1 MFTINQ
7 AKERKLMITRR
18 IKLASIITVATFT
31 LFTLIGTHDSARGAG
46 SAAALN
52 ASVALT
58 SADNPE
64 LHQQIARIRAATA
77 KYHDVSVAIED
88 GFVVVSN
95 LCIEIPGEG
104 VAGIHYANAARFVS
118 PELILEEPEILIY
131 IPTGDGNLRLVAVEY
146 TNRALYRDTRSPDA
160 PGYMPGIFVW
170 RQFTIPPY
178 LEEVAGPF
186 SLLGQP
192 STPIFFVRWFYFL
205 PVWVWAPNP
214 NGLFAEYNPRLS
226 CN

>member
-1 MFTINQ
+1 
-7 AKERKLMITRR
+7 MITKRT
-18 IKLASIITVATFT
+18 KLASIITVATIT
-31 LFTLIGTHDSARGAG
+31 LFTLIGTQDSVGGAG
-46 SAAALN
+46 SIAAVN

-58 SADNPE
+58 SPDDPE
-64 LHQQIARIRAATA
+64 LYQQLARIRASTA
-77 KYHDVSVAIED
+77 KYHDVNVAIKD
-88 GFVVVSN
+88 GYVVVSN

-146 TNRALYRDTRSPDA
+146 TNRALYRDTRSPDT

-170 RQFTIPPY
+170 RQFAIPPY

-186 SLLGQP
+186 SLLGQQ
-192 STPIFFVRWFYFL
+192 SVPIFFVRWFYFL

-214 NGLFAEYNPRLS
+214 NGLFAESNPSLS

>member
-1 MFTINQ
+1 
-7 AKERKLMITRR
+7 MITRR

-52 ASVALT
+52 ASVART
-58 SADNPE
+58 SPDAPE
-64 LHQQIARIRAATA
+64 LHQQLARIRAATA
-77 KYHDVSVAIED
+77 RYHDIDRAIED
-88 GFVVVSN
+88 GFVDVGNGCV
-95 LCIEIPGEG
+95 EIPGEG
-104 VAGIHYANAARFVS
+104 AIGIHYVNVARFVS

-146 TNRALYRDTRSPDA
+146 SNRALYRDTRPPDT

-178 LEEVAGPF
+178 LEEVSGPF
-186 SLLGQP
+186 SLLGQQSVP
-192 STPIFFVRWFYFL
+192 FFFVRWTYNIN
-205 PVWVWAPNP
+205 VWLWAPNP
-214 NGLFAEYNPRLS
+214 NGLFAGPNPRLS
-226 CN
+226 CP